1 MEEVTCKRCGILFA
15 IAISTRQQREVRQDA
30 RAIWCDDC
38 RGFKSVG
45 QCKPHTGEVNWDTM
59 QPLDKHG
66 ELFRPGLRLCG
77 REDCVNVE
85 HIIQPSTLE
94 QVRPSKWQGTDKQVL
109 KRLLAEQP
117 DPCVVKDCGK
127 PEKALGLCATHYTQD
142 YRRRKRDNA
151 PKKVRLPELTEL
163 MGLQVDT
170 NECLLPSCDLPV
182 HSKNLCSK
190 HYTTAWRR
198 TRKANANV

>member
-1 MEEVTCKRCGILFA
+1 MEELTCKRCGITFT
-15 IAISTRQQREVRQDA
+15 IASMTKQKRESRADA
-30 RAIWCDDC
+30 RATWCDDC
-38 RGFKSVG
+38 RGSKQVG
-45 QCKPHTGEVNWDTM
+45 VCKPHSGEICWDTM
-59 QPLDKHG
+59 RPLDKNG

-85 HIIQPSTLE
+85 HIIQASTLE
-94 QVRPSKWQGTDKQVL
+94 QVRPSKWQGTDRQVL

-142 YRRRKRDNA
+142 YRRRKREGTG
-151 PKKVRLPELTEL
+151 KQVRIPNIVEL
-163 MGLQVDT
+163 MGMEIDT
-170 NECLLPSCDLPV
+170 NECLVPSCDLPV

-198 TRKANANV
+198 SKKANANV